1 MFLLFFFFKRR
12 SAGDINKI
20 PLNFATAGMP
30 FEQAQEI
37 FSYAKS
43 QATAL
48 GVIIPPPR
56 HCSRP
61 PQGWAAR
68 CLALL
73 ETCTW
78 DLSITHNGVAG

>member
-56 HCSRP
+56 HCSQLPPPPGVGCQVPGPFGNMHLGFKHRP
-61 PQGWAAR
+61 
-68 CLALL
+68 
-73 ETCTW
+73 
-78 DLSITHNGVAG
+78 